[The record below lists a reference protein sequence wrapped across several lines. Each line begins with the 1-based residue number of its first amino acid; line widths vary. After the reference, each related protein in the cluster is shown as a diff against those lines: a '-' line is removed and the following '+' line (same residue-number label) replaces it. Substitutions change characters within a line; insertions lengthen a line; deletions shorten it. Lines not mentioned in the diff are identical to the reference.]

1 MLHPLPGLKN
11 NIKREDRLTGP
22 LFLWLVR
29 YYTYE
34 RQNDAKRPAHCAQY
48 IYPAFPVMHIPV
60 PRRSRRSR
68 WPIARFYPLLPL
80 LAKVGR
86 SGERNIPAPK
96 SAEHPPRRDEGLQ
109 FAQASYIIRT
119 DTATTTTPGAD
130 GAGLRTRAGPA
141 ERKPMKRVWT
151 LLLAACLLILAGCG
165 GAENNKDQTSET
177 DTLALLRQEIA
188 NSGSQCG
195 VAFLGYMQGDDVLA
209 WLSESGWTQTFP
221 FLADMTEQQVVEQD
235 GDEVYCIVSADSSAK
250 VTVQSYDP
258 LNDASPYGDIL
269 YESADGAPVCLRG
282 NVSDIMANLAVTVAG
297 DSGEVLY
304 VPCLSLADG
313 MLNAITEKGT
323 IYNFTPGAVH
333 QTPQVKELYSES
345 FDYTDGV
352 GNSGRYTYRVPQLL
366 AETEGAAAINRT
378 IDETYG
384 TIVREAQE
392 SMAGGVSLSCM
403 YITWETY
410 QCGNVLSLIVS
421 CGWGFDMNT
430 HSVYLYD
437 TATGEQMTTA
447 QLLETLQV
455 EPETFLAAV
464 RQAAAERFDGKY
476 AGIGGDTDELVAE
489 RRAWT
494 LSDENINLNVM
505 TYADAAGNLYVYL
518 PIGSIA
524 GAAFYEE
531 PLTLDLGA
539 AG

>member
-1 MLHPLPGLKN
+1 
-11 NIKREDRLTGP
+11 
-22 LFLWLVR
+22 
-29 YYTYE
+29 
-34 RQNDAKRPAHCAQY
+34 
-48 IYPAFPVMHIPV
+48 
-60 PRRSRRSR
+60 
-68 WPIARFYPLLPL
+68 
-80 LAKVGR
+80 
-86 SGERNIPAPK
+86 
-96 SAEHPPRRDEGLQ
+96 
-109 FAQASYIIRT
+109 
-119 DTATTTTPGAD
+119 
-130 GAGLRTRAGPA
+130 
-141 ERKPMKRVWT
+141 MKRVWT

-352 GNSGRYTYRVPQLL
+352 GNSGRYTYR
-366 AETEGAAAINRT
+366 A
-378 IDETYG
+378 
-384 TIVREAQE
+384 
-392 SMAGGVSLSCM
+392 VS
-403 YITWETY
+403 Y
-410 QCGNVLSLIVS
+410 
-421 CGWGFDMNT
+421 T
-430 HSVYLYD
+430 H
-437 TATGEQMTTA
+437 
-447 QLLETLQV
+447 
-455 EPETFLAAV
+455 
-464 RQAAAERFDGKY
+464 
-476 AGIGGDTDELVAE
+476 
-489 RRAWT
+489 
-494 LSDENINLNVM
+494 
-505 TYADAAGNLYVYL
+505 
-518 PIGSIA
+518 
-524 GAAFYEE
+524 
-531 PLTLDLGA
+531 LTLPTNSPV
-539 AG
+539 

>member
-1 MLHPLPGLKN
+1 
-11 NIKREDRLTGP
+11 
-22 LFLWLVR
+22 
-29 YYTYE
+29 
-34 RQNDAKRPAHCAQY
+34 
-48 IYPAFPVMHIPV
+48 
-60 PRRSRRSR
+60 
-68 WPIARFYPLLPL
+68 
-80 LAKVGR
+80 
-86 SGERNIPAPK
+86 
-96 SAEHPPRRDEGLQ
+96 
-109 FAQASYIIRT
+109 
-119 DTATTTTPGAD
+119 
-130 GAGLRTRAGPA
+130 
-141 ERKPMKRVWT
+141 MKRVWT

-209 WLSESGWTQTFP
+209 WLSESGWIQTFP

-282 NVSDIMANLAVTVAG
+282 NVSDIMAN
-297 DSGEVLY
+297 
-304 VPCLSLADG
+304 
-313 MLNAITEKGT
+313 
-323 IYNFTPGAVH
+323 
-333 QTPQVKELYSES
+333 
-345 FDYTDGV
+345 
-352 GNSGRYTYRVPQLL
+352 L

-494 LSDENINLNVM
+494 LSDENINLDVM

-524 GAAFYEE
+524 GAASYEE

>member
-1 MLHPLPGLKN
+1 
-11 NIKREDRLTGP
+11 
-22 LFLWLVR
+22 
-29 YYTYE
+29 
-34 RQNDAKRPAHCAQY
+34 
-48 IYPAFPVMHIPV
+48 
-60 PRRSRRSR
+60 
-68 WPIARFYPLLPL
+68 
-80 LAKVGR
+80 
-86 SGERNIPAPK
+86 
-96 SAEHPPRRDEGLQ
+96 
-109 FAQASYIIRT
+109 
-119 DTATTTTPGAD
+119 
-130 GAGLRTRAGPA
+130 
-141 ERKPMKRVWT
+141 MKRVWT

-345 FDYTDGV
+345 FDYTDSV

-366 AETEGAAAINRT
+366 ADTADARAINAAIA
-378 IDETYG
+378 DEYG
-384 TIVREAQE
+384 PIVEETLDDRA
-392 SMAGGVSLSCM
+392 SGVSLSCLYVM
-403 YITWETY
+403 WESY
-410 QCGNVLSLIVS
+410 RCGDILSLVVS
-421 CGWGFDMNT
+421 CGWSFDSNQY
-430 HSVYLYD
+430 SVYLYD
-437 TATGEQMTTA
+437 TARGVRLTTSELLTA
-447 QLLETLQV
+447 QGVDETA
-455 EPETFLAAV
+455 FLNAV
-464 RQAAAERFDGKY
+464 RQAAADTFDALYGQT
-476 AGIGGDTDELVAE
+476 GDAAAE
-489 RRAWT
+489 RRTWT
-494 LSDENINLNVM
+494 LSDANINRDVPA
-505 TYADAAGNLYVYL
+505 YADAAGHLYAVL
-518 PIGSIA
+518 PIGSPA
-524 GAAFYEE
+524 GADAYEQV
-531 PLTLDLGA
+531 LALDVGA
-539 AG
+539 